1 MAVVTCKYYIGIC
14 LAMVCIS
21 FNAFALDTIKIL
33 RPQWDIASY
42 HSSFKDVL
50 IKRSMEVTKEEY
62 GPYEFIINPLR
73 MNRSRSLVNI
83 IKGETHNLYITPSHP
98 EWDQQTIAIKIPIRL
113 GLLSYRLLLI
123 HKDDLE
129 LFSKINTLEQLKK
142 LTAGLRSKW
151 VTTQIF
157 KKEKFTMVESANY
170 DGLFNLLDKH
180 KFHYFPR
187 SIYEIYDELSER
199 TQLYKNLVIEP
210 TLALNI
216 PTATYVYISPKNPRL
231 AKRITDGL
239 TRLFDSGE
247 LTEIVEKY
255 YGAGIKKAQ
264 LPTRKIIEIEN
275 PFYLD
280 ADRLKDQK
288 YLYQP

>member
-1 MAVVTCKYYIGIC
+1 
-14 LAMVCIS
+14 
-21 FNAFALDTIKIL
+21 
-33 RPQWDIASY
+33 
-42 HSSFKDVL
+42 
-50 IKRSMEVTKEEY
+50 MEVTKEEY